1 MGCGCAGKKAKK
13 RNASGVKKNID
24 YTPNGSNRTVRLGLK
39 EVFRLPIRIVGVLD
53 GQDVVIVENMKSVPP
68 VEDAIIIIGRNA
80 VVETRHKELLMQR
93 WPKAFN
99 A

>member
-1 MGCGCAGKKAKK
+1 MGCGCKGKKAKA
-13 RNASGVKKNID
+13 RNASGIKENIN
-24 YTPNGSNRTVRLGLK
+24 YKPNGGNGTVRLGLK

-53 GQDVVIVENMKSVPP
+53 GKDVVIVENKREVPP
-68 VEDAIIIIGRNA
+68 VQDAYIIVGRNA
-80 VVETRHKELLMQR
+80 LIETRHKEQLMKR

>member
-13 RNASGVKKNID
+13 RNASGVKGNVD
-24 YTPNGSNRTVRLGLK
+24 YKPNGRGTVRLGLK
-39 EVFRLPIRIVGVLD
+39 EIFRLPIRIPNALD
-53 GQDVVIVENMKSVPP
+53 GQDVIIIDNKRELPPVDGAIVIV
-68 VEDAIIIIGRNA
+68 GRNA
-80 VVETRHKELLMQR
+80 IIEVKHKEQLVER